1 MCIVVPIIILNKSW
15 VSLRIKVN
23 GGWWKISLRLR
34 LCVVGMRAYRG
45 APATDAAAVLAAVV
59 VAVVVAA
66 AVVEPTTVG
75 VVGCCR
81 CCLRN
86 LPTDSR

>member
-1 MCIVVPIIILNKSW
+1 MVD
-15 VSLRIKVN
+15 

-45 APATDAAAVLAAVV
+45 VPATDAADVLAAVV
-59 VAVVVAA
+59 VVIVAA
-66 AVVEPTTVG
+66 AVVKPTTVG
-75 VVGCCR
+75 VVGCCS